1 MRGPFIAKSV
11 QLTGE
16 RNRPSGMR
24 RSVAGY
30 KTTASSRERPDSCS
44 DGIAMASTI
53 TKIEVRKYVMYLL
66 YGIAELEG
74 LRSSEYLLGGSL
86 CALKRK
92 MAQWVGEKARSKGI
106 RRPLKERTKILSGD
120 LSDGTQIGFKT
131 SGSTAIGHDF
141 TEAGLC
147 SWYLCSMG
155 YTSRPVC

>member
-30 KTTASSRERPDSCS
+30 KTTASSRERLDSCS

-86 CALKRK
+86 CALKR
-92 MAQWVGEKARSKGI
+92 
-106 RRPLKERTKILSGD
+106 
-120 LSDGTQIGFKT
+120 
-131 SGSTAIGHDF
+131 
-141 TEAGLC
+141 
-147 SWYLCSMG
+147 
-155 YTSRPVC
+155 